1 MGLMSRLFPR
11 VEVFRN
17 LCLKKA
23 PVPLKVQWESKEPNN
38 QFQPYPAE
46 INTKLEKAF
55 NNKEQIVEWME
66 EEASGK
72 IIKWTIDLNTKKETD
87 GKMTKEVHRRI
98 IVEKGVHQY
107 VSLGKN
113 ILVMST

>member
-1 MGLMSRLFPR
+1 MLEISL
-11 VEVFRN
+11 VEHTSIS
-17 LCLKKA
+17 LQ
-23 PVPLKVQWESKEPNN
+23 VQWESKEPNN

-55 NNKEQIVEWME
+55 NNKQQIVEWME

-87 GKMTKEVHRRI
+87 GKMKKEVHRRI
-98 IVEKGVHQY
+98 IAQKGFDHY
-107 VSLGKN
+107 VSLEKN
-113 ILVMST
+113 ILVRPT

>member
-1 MGLMSRLFPR
+1 M
-11 VEVFRN
+11 
-17 LCLKKA
+17 LKKT
-23 PVPLKVQWESKEPNN
+23 PVSLKVQWESKEPNN

-46 INTKLEKAF
+46 INTKREKAF
-55 NNKEQIVEWME
+55 NNKEQIVEWKIVEWME

-98 IVEKGVHQY
+98 IVEKGFHHF

-113 ILVMST
+113 TPSHA